1 MADTGDNS
9 TEVQV
14 HAETYSG
21 FTKLMLWGTIASA
34 AVGAFVVFM
43 IAS

>member
-1 MADTGDNS
+1 MADTGENG
-9 TEVQV
+9 TEVQS
-14 HAETYSG
+14 HAATYSG

>member
-1 MADTGDNS
+1 MADTGENS

-21 FTKLMLWGTIASA
+21 FTKLMLWGTIASCGA
-34 AVGAFVVFM
+34 GAVVVLL